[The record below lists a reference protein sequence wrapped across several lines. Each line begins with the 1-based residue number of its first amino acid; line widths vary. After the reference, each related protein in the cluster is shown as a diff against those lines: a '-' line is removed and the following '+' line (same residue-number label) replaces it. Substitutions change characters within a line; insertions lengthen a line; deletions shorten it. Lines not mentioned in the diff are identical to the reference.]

1 MNVNTDTH
9 CFMRSA
15 LVFQLSVVCLYLSGL
30 FAPAIAQQLY
40 ISPSLSEP
48 LEPEFSLDLMI
59 DTEGVEI
66 MGIQVE
72 IAFEPTVVTLDMIT
86 AGEWVSGSGL
96 DYFFY
101 DLSTPGTGAVRF
113 DMAFLGEGNTGG
125 GQLARCHFRALN
137 PGDSPLVFSELD
149 IRDPDNAPVAVTYS
163 ENDLIHIRSGYIY
176 IFPPTT
182 IPATQNFTVDIAIQ
196 SPGQAV
202 RGMSLRLLYE
212 PTVVS
217 LDHIEAGSW
226 ITDSGL
232 AYYFYDHTQDSPAGV
247 LFFDMAFFDDAL
259 AGSGQVATCH
269 FTAIAV
275 GESPLLFD
283 LVDIRD
289 ADNNPL
295 EFTHSTGDL
304 ILIDNP
310 IPVEHHTFGAV
321 KALYR

>member
-1 MNVNTDTH
+1 MNVNTVTRY
-9 CFMRSA
+9 FMRSA
-15 LVFQLSVVCLYLSGL
+15 LVIQVFVVWMYLVGFL
-30 FAPAIAQQLY
+30 TPANAQQLY

-72 IAFEPTVVTLDMIT
+72 IAFDPTVVALDMIT

-101 DLSTPGTGAVRF
+101 DLSTPGTGAIRF

-125 GQLARCHFRALN
+125 GRLAICHFRAVN
-137 PGDSPLVFSELD
+137 PGDSPLAFGELD
-149 IRDPDNAPVAVTYS
+149 IRDPDNAPVAITYS
-163 ENDLIHIRSGYIY
+163 EGDLIHIRSGYIY

-182 IPATQNFTVDIAIQ
+182 IPTTTDFTVDIAIQ

-202 RGMSLRLLYE
+202 KGMSVRIFYE

-232 AYYFYDHTQDSPAGV
+232 AYYFYDHTQDAPAGV

-259 AGSGQVATCH
+259 AGSGQLVTCH
-269 FTAIAV
+269 FTADAV
-275 GESPLLFD
+275 GESPLVFD
-283 LVDIRD
+283 LVDVRD
-289 ADNNPL
+289 ADNSPL
-295 EFTHSTGDL
+295 AFTHSTGDL